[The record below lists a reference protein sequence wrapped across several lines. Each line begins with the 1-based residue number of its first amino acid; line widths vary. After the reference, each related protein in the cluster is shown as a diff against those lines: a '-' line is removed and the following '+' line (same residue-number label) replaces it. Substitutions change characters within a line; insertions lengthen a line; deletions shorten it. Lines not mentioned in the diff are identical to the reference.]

1 MTGIMSRL
9 TDSMMTEA
17 LEFNQKCLGIIAFI
31 GSYLGSSDPW
41 KSLE

>member
-1 MTGIMSRL
+1 MTGIMSRP

-17 LEFNQKCLGIIAFI
+17 LEFNQKCLGII